1 MPETNAEL
9 ALAIIAARKWR
20 NGHLMELAAKGLA
33 NTPLDRER
41 DSDCT
46 PKEWENIHVNGTT

>member
-1 MPETNAEL
+1 MIETNAEL
-9 ALAIIAARKWR
+9 ALAIIAARRWR

-33 NTPLDRER
+33 NAPLDREL

-46 PKEWENIHVNGTT
+46 TKEWERLHGTD

>member
-1 MPETNAEL
+1 MTNAEL

-33 NTPLDRER
+33 DKKLDREL

-46 PKEWENIHVNGTT
+46 PKEWETLCNARSQ